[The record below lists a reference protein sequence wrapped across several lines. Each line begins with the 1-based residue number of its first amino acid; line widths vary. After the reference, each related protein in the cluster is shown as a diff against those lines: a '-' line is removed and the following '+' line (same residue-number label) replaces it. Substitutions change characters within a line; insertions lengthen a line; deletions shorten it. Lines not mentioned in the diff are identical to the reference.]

1 MRKNQSKVEFDQ
13 YYQTIFLN
21 FALILKRWQGEKKR
35 LFKLGSSLGLLMFL
49 QPHSMHLT
57 YATNTYIADMMYLV
71 KNAHMETVQVQ
82 FFEKIVHVSKILTS
96 WACLNVVTF
105 F

>member
-13 YYQTIFLN
+13 YYQTIILN

-35 LFKLGSSLGLLMFL
+35 LFKLGSSLGFCNC
-49 QPHSMHLT
+49 MHLT